1 MARENPDR
9 QVQKTSHTTD
19 ENDHNSP
26 TKLRLKSGFNPIA
39 IAYTSEKEGG
49 PAAGPAKTLALQAR
63 TVASA
68 ADQTPAGTYLPGLD
82 GLRALSV
89 LAVIVY
95 HANPGWL
102 PGGFLGVEV
111 FFVISGFIITRGLAQ
126 EWLGSGRISVMS
138 FWRRRAR
145 RLLPGLFLLLL
156 GVLTYATFFDEASLT
171 KLRIDVVAALGYFTN
186 WHLIYEHESYFD
198 SWNHPSFLRHL
209 WSLAIEEQFYVV
221 WPLIIFGALK
231 LFKARLTFGLVVLG
245 AIASYTAMAL
255 LSQGRDE
262 TEISRVYYGT
272 DTRIG
277 ALLVGSAIGFLPF
290 SEGQRTRLANSR
302 LLGFL
307 GYVAL
312 AALFVFAARL
322 SDDASLLYT
331 GGFVATTLTTGLL
344 ILCLNNPSSIASRL
358 LAVRPLRWIGVRSYG
373 IYLYHF
379 PILLLT
385 WPDMTKSVPLLLLQ
399 VAATLVIAD
408 LSYRLVEL
416 PVRRGALGRIYASLT
431 EHRAGWRQGF
441 AAGFVV
447 TAVVMAGTGLGF
459 AAAAARPPEVPQYLQ
474 ATSFRITTPSIA
486 QDVASL
492 VTTLSPAEI
501 AEAGEQPPAD
511 APPPEAPADAPPPV
525 GTPTEES
532 GPPPAPEI
540 TEEEQTRI
548 DRCQAIRGRSYESD
562 EERDW
567 YLANCAAQQRGNP
580 PANDGPPPPPL
591 PVFVPTGTV
600 AVEGGITAIGDSVMV
615 GAGPWLAANFAGID
629 IDAQVGRQVSQ
640 AIALMQQKAADGSL
654 ARTVFLHI
662 GNNGTFTSGQFDQI
676 MQIAGPDRRVFFM
689 NVHVPRSWQN
699 SNNAVIAEGTA
710 NYENAFLIDWQGT
723 VSGHN
728 ELFAS
733 DGVHIGS
740 QGASIYTGLVMQAL
754 VGQ

>member
-1 MARENPDR
+1 M
-9 QVQKTSHTTD
+9 
-19 ENDHNSP
+19 
-26 TKLRLKSGFNPIA
+26 
-39 IAYTSEKEGG
+39 AYTSEQKGG
-49 PAAGPAKTLALQAR
+49 PAAGPAKILALQAR
-63 TVASA
+63 NAASA

-95 HANPGWL
+95 HANATWL

-126 EWLGSGRISVMS
+126 EWLNKGTISVFS
-138 FWRRRAR
+138 FWGRRAR

-209 WSLAIEEQFYVV
+209 WSLAIEEQFYVL
-221 WPLIIFGALK
+221 WPLLILGALK
-231 LFKARLTFGLVVLG
+231 VLKVRLTFGLIVVG

-255 LSQGRDE
+255 LSQGRDDA
-262 TEISRVYYGT
+262 EISRVYYGT

-290 SEGQRTRLANSR
+290 NEGLRTRLADSR
-302 LLGFL
+302 LLGL
-307 GYVAL
+307 AGYVAL
-312 AALFVFAARL
+312 GALFVFAARL
-322 SDDASLLYT
+322 SDSASILYT
-331 GGFVATTLTTGLL
+331 GGFVATTLTAGLL
-344 ILCLNNPSSIASRL
+344 ILCLNNPGSIASRL
-358 LAVRPLRWIGVRSYG
+358 LAVRPLRWVGVRSYG

-385 WPDMTKSVPLLLLQ
+385 WPDMTRSVPLFLLQ
-399 VAATLVIAD
+399 VAATLVVAD

-416 PVRRGALGRIYASLT
+416 PIRRGALGRIYASLT
-431 EHRAGWRQGF
+431 ERRAGWRQSF

-447 TAVVMAGTGLGF
+447 TAVLIAGTSLTIV
-459 AAAAARPPEVPQYLQ
+459 AVAARPPEVPPYLQ
-474 ATSFRITTPSIA
+474 AGSFRITTPSIA

-492 VTTLSPAEI
+492 VTTLSPPGT
-501 AEAGEQPPAD
+501 AEAGEQPPAVEASPTPTETPAEE
-511 APPPEAPADAPPPV
+511 APPPSTPAI
-525 GTPTEES
+525 S
-532 GPPPAPEI
+532 
-540 TEEEQTRI
+540 EEEQAQI
-548 DRCQAIRGRSYESD
+548 DRCQTIRGRAYESD
-562 EERDW
+562 EERNW
-567 YLANCAAQQRGNP
+567 YLANCANQQPQQSNP
-580 PANDGPPPPPL
+580 PGNDGPPPAPL
-591 PVFVPTGTV
+591 PTFVPTGTV

-640 AIALMQQKAADGSL
+640 AVALMQQKAANGTL

-662 GNNGTFTSGQFDQI
+662 GNNGTFTAGQFDQI

-689 NVHVPRSWQN
+689 NVHVPRNWQN
-699 SNNAVIAEGTA
+699 GNNAVIAEGTA
-710 NYENAFLIDWQGT
+710 YYPNAFLIDWQGT
-723 VSGHN
+723 VSGHD

-733 DGVHIGS
+733 DGVHIGG

-754 VGQ
+754 GQ